1 MNMNDELKFFTFL
14 LLLLGLISVLIFLHK
29 DRTPKEIKFMDECRS
44 MCYSGSAGRTNFYSV
59 EKFSYDP
66 ETQIIDCKC
75 SK

>member
-1 MNMNDELKFFTFL
+1 MGDELKFFIFL
-14 LLLLGLISVLIFLHK
+14 MLLLGLISVLIFLHN
-29 DRTPKEIKFMDECRS
+29 DRIPKEIKFMNECRN
-44 MCYSGSAGRTNFYSV
+44 MCYTGSSGRTNFYIV

>member
-1 MNMNDELKFFTFL
+1 MNNELKFFISLFL
-14 LLLLGLISVLIFLHK
+14 LIGLISVLIFMHY
-29 DRTPKEIKFMDECRS
+29 DRTPKELKLMNECRS
-44 MCYSGSAGRTNFYSV
+44 MCYTGSSGRTNFYIV